1 MKKKLTPAYPSLKM
15 CHEKLSTAL
24 GNKLLWLMKTR
35 KANIKRSEVSGLIM
49 LYFFSYFEYGGILSF
64 VYFKFKQN

>member
-15 CHEKLSTAL
+15 CHKKLSTAL

-35 KANIKRSEVSGLIM
+35 KANIKRSEFSLI
-49 LYFFSYFEYGGILSF
+49 LNTLGYYHLLIINLSKTKKTIL
-64 VYFKFKQN
+64 

>member
-15 CHEKLSTAL
+15 CHKKLSTAL

-35 KANIKRSEVSGLIM
+35 KAHIKRSEVSGLIM
-49 LYFFSYFEYGGILSF
+49 LYFLSYFEYARILSF
-64 VYFKFKQN
+64 AYYKFKQN